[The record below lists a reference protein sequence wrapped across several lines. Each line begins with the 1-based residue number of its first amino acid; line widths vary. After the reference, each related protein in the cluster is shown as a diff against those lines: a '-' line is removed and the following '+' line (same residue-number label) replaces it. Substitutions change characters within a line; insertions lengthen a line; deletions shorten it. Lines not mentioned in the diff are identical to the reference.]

1 MFEVK
6 VPINFLGT
14 AGFWLRTEGH
24 YLFATWYSGLAKEII
39 SNPVEH
45 NLSADPGMVIA
56 CAMRNL
62 YLFQLAFYGRVLAAS
77 DLPPTRVHH
86 HRSQEGEGSTICILR
101 YRRVLYYGHLF
112 HPKTA
117 RITRDSY
124 SLFFLGK
131 KRYVHT
137 VPHSQPSLALLPTTR
152 SFHIHLQNANAKAW
166 YLVYNFPQDSF
177 HSSLLP
183 RFCLLITLPLTSLN
197 FQHLNTQ

>member
-1 MFEVK
+1 MRTQFFSIGASECSEVAIEHDSYKIIRNANICTDFEMFEVK
-6 VPINFLGT
+6 VPINFLGA

-86 HRSQEGEGSTICILR
+86 HRSQEGGGIN
-101 YRRVLYYGHLF
+101 YLY
-112 HPKTA
+112 P
-117 RITRDSY
+117 
-124 SLFFLGK
+124 
-131 KRYVHT
+131 
-137 VPHSQPSLALLPTTR
+137 
-152 SFHIHLQNANAKAW
+152 
-166 YLVYNFPQDSF
+166 
-177 HSSLLP
+177 
-183 RFCLLITLPLTSLN
+183 
-197 FQHLNTQ
+197 

>member
-62 YLFQLAFYGRVLAAS
+62 YLFQLAFYGRGLAAS
-77 DLPPTRVHH
+77 DLPPTRMH
-86 HRSQEGEGSTICILR
+86 HRSQEGDQLAVSLDIAADCATVTCSTRKPPGSLEI
-101 YRRVLYYGHLF
+101 
-112 HPKTA
+112 
-117 RITRDSY
+117 RIRC
-124 SLFFLGK
+124 FFFGK

-177 HSSLLP
+177 HSSLPP